1 MSPAKRNPKTPK
13 GKKGPSKP
21 LSPGEIAKQ
30 LLADDTADAKER
42 EEEEET
48 TAPAL
53 VSV

>member
-13 GKKGPSKP
+13 GKKVSSKP

-30 LLADDTADAKER
+30 LLADDTADKER
-42 EEEEET
+42 EEEEED

-53 VSV
+53 